1 MNILV
6 TGGAGFI
13 GSHVADLLIKQG
25 HTVEV
30 LDNLSSGFRENVPPS
45 TKLHIMDV
53 QSPEASALIREKRYT
68 ALVHHAAQ
76 MDVRRSVSDP
86 AFDVQVNI
94 LGLINLM
101 EAGRKSGLRKVVF
114 ASTGGAIY
122 GEPEAGPQSEIHP
135 QQPLSPYGI
144 SKLTSEKLLHFY
156 YREYGIPY
164 VALRY
169 GNVYGPR
176 QNSHGEA
183 GVIAIFSERL
193 LANQPTIIHGD
204 GLQTRDYVY
213 VDDVACAN
221 LAALN
226 FDESPT
232 AFNIGTG
239 VETDVVTLHRKLQEA
254 LGIHRAARHGP
265 GKPGEQRRSVLD
277 CTKAD
282 DGLFWKPEVSL
293 HEGIQRTA
301 DWFASQKVGD

>member
-13 GSHVADLLIKQG
+13 GSHVTDLLINEG

-30 LDNLSSGFRENVPPS
+30 LDNLSSGFRENVSPS

-53 QSPEASALIREKRYT
+53 QSSEASALIQEKRYT

-156 YREYGIPY
+156 YHEYGIPY

-213 VDDVACAN
+213 VDDVARAN

-226 FDESPT
+226 FNESPT

-265 GKPGEQRRSVLD
+265 EKPGEQRRSVLD

-282 DGLFWKPEVSL
+282 DGLSWKPEVSL

>member
-13 GSHVADLLIKQG
+13 GSHVADLLINQG

-45 TKLHIMDV
+45 AKLHIMDV
-53 QSPEASALIREKRYT
+53 QSSEASALIQEKRYT

-122 GEPEAGPQSEIHP
+122 GEPEAGPQSEIHS

-156 YREYGIPY
+156 YHEYGIPY

-213 VDDVACAN
+213 VDDVARAN

-226 FDESPT
+226 FNESPT

-265 GKPGEQRRSVLD
+265 EKPGEQRRSVLD

-282 DGLFWKPEVSL
+282 DGLSWKPEVSL

-301 DWFASQKVGD
+301 DWFAFQKVGD

>member
-1 MNILV
+1 MKILV

-13 GSHVADLLIKQG
+13 GSHVVDLLINQG

-30 LDNLSSGFRENVPPS
+30 LDDLSSGIKENVPS
-45 TKLHIMDV
+45 SVKLHVMDV
-53 QSPEASALIREKRYT
+53 RSSAAFALMEEKQYT
-68 ALVHHAAQ
+68 ALIHHAAQ

-101 EAGRKSGLRKVVF
+101 EAGKKSGLQKVVF

-122 GEPEAGPQSEIHP
+122 GEPEAGPQSEAHP

-144 SKLTSEKLLHFY
+144 SKLTCEKLLHFY
-156 YREYGIPY
+156 YHEYGIPY

-183 GVIAIFSERL
+183 GVIAIFAEKM
-193 LANQPTIIHGD
+193 LAGQPTIIHGD
-204 GLQTRDYVY
+204 GFQTRDYIY
-213 VDDVACAN
+213 VDDVARAN

-226 FDESPT
+226 YRESPT

-239 VETDVVTLHRKLQEA
+239 IETDVVMLHKKLQKA
-254 LGIHRAARHGP
+254 LGIKQEPVHGP

-277 CTKAD
+277 CEKA
-282 DGLFWKPEVSL
+282 GNELSWKPEVSL
-293 HEGIQRTA
+293 EKGVQETV
-301 DWFASQKVGD
+301 DWFASRKIFD

>member
-76 MDVRRSVSDP
+76 MDVRRSVLDP

-213 VDDVACAN
+213 VDDVARAN

>member
-13 GSHVADLLIKQG
+13 GSHVTDLLINQG

-30 LDNLSSGFRENVPPS
+30 LDNLSSGFRENVSPS

-53 QSPEASALIREKRYT
+53 QSSEASALIQEKRYT

-156 YREYGIPY
+156 YHEYGISY

-213 VDDVACAN
+213 VDDVARAN

-226 FDESPT
+226 FNESPT

-282 DGLFWKPEVSL
+282 DGLSWKPEVSL

>member
-213 VDDVACAN
+213 VDDVARAN